1 MKEKNRG
8 RLIAGKLIMDRARMH
23 LSTVNFLM
31 ILYIFIVGT
40 PYPFWVVLPL
50 AGIGVFILGY
60 LDYRFVFPREMQ
72 KTTTINPFMRDLKE
86 DVNQLKKDLDE
97 IKEMLKHANDG
108 KR

>member
-1 MKEKNRG
+1 
-8 RLIAGKLIMDRARMH
+8 MDRARMH

-72 KTTTINPFMRDLKE
+72 KTTTINPFMVE
-86 DVNQLKKDLDE
+86 MKKDLDE
-97 IKEMLKHANDG
+97 IKEMLKHGNA
-108 KR
+108 R